1 MFHSDPSDDSS
12 SRTSEEHSYYKLPPV
27 TSFSDV
33 DKNFTTLSDFV
44 VTMASSMEQ
53 HAKVTNDNLTRL
65 AEETN
70 EVVTKL
76 STDLKSIFSSQ
87 VMMLTI
93 CVIVIF
99 FTVIMFKGAFD
110 IVSFIRTTLGSS

>member
-1 MFHSDPSDDSS
+1 MFNSEQLDDSS
-12 SRTSEEHSYYKLPPV
+12 SHTSEEPSYYKLPPV

-33 DKNFTTLSDFV
+33 DKNFETLSSFV
-44 VTMASSMEQ
+44 VKMTSSMET

-76 STDLKSIFSSQ
+76 SADLKAIFSSQ

-99 FTVIMFKGAFD
+99 FFGFFVKGAFD
-110 IVSFIRTTLGSS
+110 FVDYIRTAVWPS

>member
-1 MFHSDPSDDSS
+1 MLSSNESDDSS
-12 SRTSEEHSYYKLPPV
+12 NHTSEEHGYYKLPPV
-27 TSFSDV
+27 TSFSEV
-33 DKNFTTLSDFV
+33 DKNFETLSDFV
-44 VTMASSMEQ
+44 LTMASSMKQ

-76 STDLKSIFSSQ
+76 STELKSIFSSQ

-99 FTVIMFKGAFD
+99 FAVIMFKVAFD
-110 IVSFIRTTLGSS
+110 IGGYIRTAIWPS